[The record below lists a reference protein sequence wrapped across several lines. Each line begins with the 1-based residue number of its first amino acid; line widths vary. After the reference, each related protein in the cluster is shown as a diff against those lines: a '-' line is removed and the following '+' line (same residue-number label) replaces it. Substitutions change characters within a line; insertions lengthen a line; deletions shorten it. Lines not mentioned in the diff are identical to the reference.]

1 MLREHLH
8 RVVDEVLDLP
18 RSLVGNERAALAC
31 RHVRSAHREMLL
43 ALRAVVGG
51 ALTCFDERPGE
62 PLVRVEVEGESE
74 VARRPATCSAAKEVV
89 TSGSMEEKRTDL
101 TPPYGYLACL
111 FRPFP
116 DVDPPFIWPVRQRAV
131 ELLKLQEGDRVL
143 DMGCGLGGSFP
154 YLVHAVG
161 PSGQV
166 VGVEI
171 SPVISTNSRRRIE
184 KHGWRNVELI
194 QADART
200 VHLTGEFDGLLLFAT
215 DVIFLEDALEN
226 IFPHLKDGAR
236 VVLFGAK
243 TLSNRLGKIW
253 NPVLRMLF
261 NFTFSSTPRPDSF
274 AEPWRMVAKRVEKLD
289 IEECFFGLMWLASG
303 SVARAKGHTNAG
315 SAYPAAA
322 VDGLPPP

>member
-8 RVVDEVLDLP
+8 RVVDGVFDVP
-18 RSLVGNERAALAC
+18 QSLLGNEHAARAC
-31 RHVRSAHREMLL
+31 RHVRGAHRELLL
-43 ALRAVVGG
+43 ALRAVVDG
-51 ALTCFDERPGE
+51 ALTSFHAKPGGE

-74 VARRPATCSAAKEVV
+74 VARWPATCSAAKEVV
-89 TSGSMEEKRTDL
+89 MQRSMKEKRTGL

-116 DVDPPFIWPVRQRAV
+116 DIDPPFIGPVRQRAV

-154 YLVHAVG
+154 YLVRAVG

-171 SPVISTNSRRRIE
+171 SPVISINARKRVE
-184 KHGWRNVELI
+184 KNGWRNVEVI

-200 VHLTGEFDGLLLFAT
+200 VQLTGTFDGLLLFAT

-226 IFPHLKDGAR
+226 IFPHLEDGAR
-236 VVLFGAK
+236 VVLFGGK

-261 NFTFSSTPRPDSF
+261 NFTFSTTPKSEF
-274 AEPWRMVAKRVEKLD
+274 NEPWRMVAKRVEKLD
-289 IEECFFGLMWLASG
+289 IEECFSGLMFLASG
-303 SVARAKGHTNAG
+303 SVAKAKGQTCEG
-315 SAYPAAA
+315 SA
-322 VDGLPPP
+322 